1 MPTPHTETI
10 AHCLLPLNPGGGFL
24 HGNRRA
30 AVADGG
36 LSAGCE
42 ISSLGAKQPE
52 RRRQRESVS
61 APFTRKAP
69 RRPVL
74 CHEPPQTS
82 AVKHPQRASGRSS
95 AGQKPGRGGAG
106 AARLCVPRGPAG
118 VHGPPG
124 PACWVSLSVPLL
136 ATSAGA
142 GTATP
147 FSSSLACLVPPV
159 GAQGPRGLALRSV
172 RPGSAS
178 LEQRGGLGAGE
189 VLTRW
194 LASLRARVPPSPGG
208 SCMASDDLVSGVP
221 KHHIRYGHLA
231 HGVAQGSL
239 RPARAEG
246 GGVRAHRPTG
256 AIATGSRALFPERWV
271 SPGLRC
277 PCSQG
282 AA

>member
-1 MPTPHTETI
+1 MALRPT
-10 AHCLLPLNPGGGFL
+10 G
-24 HGNRRA
+24 
-30 AVADGG
+30 
-36 LSAGCE
+36 
-42 ISSLGAKQPE
+42 
-52 RRRQRESVS
+52 
-61 APFTRKAP
+61 
-69 RRPVL
+69 
-74 CHEPPQTS
+74 
-82 AVKHPQRASGRSS
+82 
-95 AGQKPGRGGAG
+95 PGRG
-106 AARLCVPRGPAG
+106 ARPAWSCLLGQPLSPSPRH
-118 VHGPPG
+118 V
-124 PACWVSLSVPLL
+124 C
-136 ATSAGA
+136 GA

-194 LASLRARVPPSPGG
+194 LASLRARVPPSLGG
-208 SCMASDDLVSGVP
+208 GCKASDDLVSGVP

>member
-1 MPTPHTETI
+1 MARLAPEAAGKAGLASWVEEGSRPAARAGGQAADRGHQGPVEPSGERHHIHDSKKNTRRTTPMPTPHTETI
-10 AHCLLPLNPGGGFL
+10 AHCLLPLSPGGGFL

-124 PACWVSLSVPLL
+124 PACWVSLSVPLP
-136 ATSAGA
+136 ATSVG
-142 GTATP
+142 P
-147 FSSSLACLVPPV
+147 ERPHRFLLRLPV
-159 GAQGPRGLALRSV
+159 WSLRSE
-172 RPGSAS
+172 RRDPG
-178 LEQRGGLGAGE
+178 
-189 VLTRW
+189 
-194 LASLRARVPPSPGG
+194 
-208 SCMASDDLVSGVP
+208 
-221 KHHIRYGHLA
+221 
-231 HGVAQGSL
+231 
-239 RPARAEG
+239 
-246 GGVRAHRPTG
+246 
-256 AIATGSRALFPERWV
+256 V
-271 SPGLRC
+271 SPSGLC
-277 PCSQG
+277 GQVPLP
-282 AA
+282 